1 MKKFF
6 MMAVMAVFTMTASA
20 QIEKGMRYGITFTGT
35 MSKYSEI
42 PEADNI
48 FGYGGGLILEYNFTP
63 NVYLGSEVQ
72 FGVRGSKAKK
82 LEFGGQSV

>member
-35 MSKYSEI
+35 MSKYLSS
-42 PEADNI
+42 
-48 FGYGGGLILEYNFTP
+48 G
-63 NVYLGSEVQ
+63 
-72 FGVRGSKAKK
+72 
-82 LEFGGQSV
+82 

>member
-35 MSKYSEI
+35 MSTYSEI

-48 FGYGGGLILEYNFTP
+48 FAGWRLLEI
-63 NVYLGSEVQ
+63 
-72 FGVRGSKAKK
+72 GVTALVVGVPTSTT
-82 LEFGGQSV
+82 S